1 MKKIAIEIKEDTL
14 FFKYRTNKPVP
25 VDLLNTN
32 VISNNELVF
41 SDDYIVKNAKIVSL
55 FINDLA
61 IDRNIKNIAISN
73 NEMALDIINLLK
85 GIKEVSCLDLKEDT
99 TLSYSLYEKIIGLSN
114 IKKINCYAIPT
125 YLIELLDKAGIIVES
140 RSEVL
145 FTSSFMQEN
154 NLFSFSK
161 IYYKSSVRISNDL
174 SNDDI
179 EDFETFIKINKY
191 LRTIHLEKCNIKDIE
206 TICEILANERRKNI
220 NIQIHDNIND
230 LDVIEKLRNL
240 NKKYRKKR
248 KIKLSLIYSKDY
260 LEQNYLKQ
268 IIFTTLKVC
277 SLIIFAIVGSIFGYI
292 FYNNY
297 QSEKKVDNI
306 KEQITEVL
314 GQVPEEQPVEDN
326 QTPVEEP
333 VQETVKADPLIE
345 NYQKLLEL
353 NSDTVGWL
361 TVKGTKIDYPVVK
374 STDNS
379 YYLKR
384 NFNREKDYNGWVFMD
399 YRNDAK
405 NLDSNTIIYAHNR
418 YYSGVMFGTL
428 NNVTKNNWHKNPDN
442 LYITFNSMYETMT
455 WKVFSIYNIE
465 VTSDYLYTNF
475 NTSEEYQNFINLL
488 KGRSLFEFD
497 TEVTAQDK
505 ILTLSTCLDN
515 NRRLVVHAVL
525 QKEEPAQEVE
535 EPQNTVEQNNSEQSS
550 EEQNNEQ
557 QNSEVPNNEQQNNEE
572 LNNEQENSQNE
583 NN

>member
-1 MKKIAIEIKEDTL
+1 MKKIAIEIKDDTL

-25 VDLLNTN
+25 VNLLNTN
-32 VISNNELVF
+32 VISDNELVF
-41 SDDYIVKNAKIVSL
+41 SDEYIVKNAKIVGL

-61 IDRNIKNIAISN
+61 TDKNIKNITISN
-73 NEMALDIINLLK
+73 NEMALIIIDLLK
-85 GIKEVSCLDLKEDT
+85 GVKEVSCLELKEDT
-99 TLSYSLYEKIIGLSN
+99 TLSYSLYEKISKLSN

-125 YLIELLDKAGIIVES
+125 YLIELLDKAGILVES
-140 RSEVL
+140 RSEIL
-145 FTSSFMQEN
+145 FTSTFMQEN
-154 NLFSFSK
+154 NLVSFSK
-161 IYYKSSVRISNDL
+161 IYYKSNVRFSNDL
-174 SNDDI
+174 SDDDI
-179 EDFETFIKINKY
+179 EDFKTFIKINKY
-191 LRTIHLEKCNIKDIE
+191 LKTIHLEKCNIKDIE
-206 TICEILANERRKNI
+206 TICEMLVDERRKNI

-230 LDVIEKLRNL
+230 LDIIEKLRNL
-240 NKKYRKKR
+240 NKKYKKKR
-248 KIKLSLIYSKDY
+248 KIKLTLVYSKEY

-306 KEQITEVL
+306 KDQITEVL
-314 GQVPEEQPVEDN
+314 DTTSE
-326 QTPVEEP
+326 EEP
-333 VQETVKADPLIE
+333 SNNNSSSEENEAVDPLIE
-345 NYQKLLEL
+345 NYQKLLTI

-374 STDNS
+374 TSDNS

-399 YRNDAK
+399 YRNNAK
-405 NLDSNTIIYAHNR
+405 SLDSNTIIYAHNR

-428 NNVTKNNWHKNPDN
+428 NNVTKNNWRNNPDN
-442 LYITFNSMYETMT
+442 LYITFNSMYEQMT

-475 NTSEEYQNFINLL
+475 NTNEEYQKFINLI
-488 KGRSLFEFD
+488 KDRSNFKFD
-497 TEVTAQDK
+497 TEVTTQDK

-525 QKEEPAQEVE
+525 QKETKNQEIE
-535 EPQNTVEQNNSEQSS
+535 ETKNI
-550 EEQNNEQ
+550 EEQNI
-557 QNSEVPNNEQQNNEE
+557 QNVAN
-572 LNNEQENSQNE
+572 
-583 NN
+583 

>member
-1 MKKIAIEIKEDTL
+1 MKKIAIEIKDDTL

-25 VDLLNTN
+25 VNLLNTN
-32 VISNNELVF
+32 VISDNELVF
-41 SDDYIVKNAKIVSL
+41 SDEYIVKNAKIVGL

-61 IDRNIKNIAISN
+61 TDKNIKNITISN
-73 NEMALDIINLLK
+73 NEMALIIIDLLK
-85 GIKEVSCLDLKEDT
+85 GVKEVSCLELKEDT
-99 TLSYSLYEKIIGLSN
+99 TLSYSLYEKISKLSN

-125 YLIELLDKAGIIVES
+125 YLIELLDKAGILVES
-140 RSEVL
+140 RSEIL
-145 FTSSFMQEN
+145 FTSTFMQEN
-154 NLFSFSK
+154 NLVSFSK
-161 IYYKSSVRISNDL
+161 IYYKSNVRFSNDL
-174 SNDDI
+174 SDDDI
-179 EDFETFIKINKY
+179 EDFKTFIKINKY
-191 LRTIHLEKCNIKDIE
+191 LKTIHLEKCNIKDIE
-206 TICEILANERRKNI
+206 TICEMLVDERRKNI

-230 LDVIEKLRNL
+230 LDIIEKLRNL
-240 NKKYRKKR
+240 NKKYKKKR
-248 KIKLSLIYSKDY
+248 KIKLTLVYSKEY

-306 KEQITEVL
+306 KDQITEVL
-314 GQVPEEQPVEDN
+314 DTTSEEKPSN
-326 QTPVEEP
+326 NNSSSEENEA
-333 VQETVKADPLIE
+333 VDPLIE
-345 NYQKLLEL
+345 NYQKLLTI

-374 STDNS
+374 TSDNS

-399 YRNDAK
+399 YRNNAK
-405 NLDSNTIIYAHNR
+405 SLDSNTIIYAHNR

-428 NNVTKNNWHKNPDN
+428 NNVTKNNWRNNPDN
-442 LYITFNSMYETMT
+442 LYITFNSMYEQMT

-475 NTSEEYQNFINLL
+475 NTNEEYQKFINLI
-488 KGRSLFEFD
+488 KDRSNFKFD
-497 TEVTAQDK
+497 TEVTTQDK

-525 QKEEPAQEVE
+525 QKETKNQEIE
-535 EPQNTVEQNNSEQSS
+535 ETKNI
-550 EEQNNEQ
+550 EEQNI
-557 QNSEVPNNEQQNNEE
+557 QNAAN
-572 LNNEQENSQNE
+572 
-583 NN
+583 

>member
-32 VISNNELVF
+32 VISDNELVF
-41 SDDYIVKNAKIVSL
+41 SDEYIVKNAKIVGL

-61 IDRNIKNIAISN
+61 TDKNIKNITISN
-73 NEMALDIINLLK
+73 NEMALIIIDLLK
-85 GIKEVSCLDLKEDT
+85 GVKEVSCLELKEDT
-99 TLSYSLYEKIIGLSN
+99 TLSYSLYEKISKLSN

-125 YLIELLDKAGIIVES
+125 YLIELLDKAGILVES
-140 RSEVL
+140 RSEIL
-145 FTSSFMQEN
+145 FTSTFMQEN
-154 NLFSFSK
+154 NLVSFSK
-161 IYYKSSVRISNDL
+161 IYYKSNVRFSNDL
-174 SNDDI
+174 SDDDI
-179 EDFETFIKINKY
+179 EDFKTFIKINKY
-191 LRTIHLEKCNIKDIE
+191 LKTIHLEKCNIKDIE
-206 TICEILANERRKNI
+206 TICEMLADERRKNI

-230 LDVIEKLRNL
+230 LDIIEKLRNL
-240 NKKYRKKR
+240 NKKYKKKR
-248 KIKLSLIYSKDY
+248 KIKLTLVYSKEY

-306 KEQITEVL
+306 KDQITEVL
-314 GQVPEEQPVEDN
+314 DTTSEEKPSNNDS
-326 QTPVEEP
+326 PSEENEA
-333 VQETVKADPLIE
+333 VDPLIE
-345 NYQKLLEL
+345 NYQKLLTI

-374 STDNS
+374 TNDNS

-399 YRNDAK
+399 YRNNAK
-405 NLDSNTIIYAHNR
+405 SLDSNTIIYAHNR

-428 NNVTKNNWHKNPDN
+428 NNVTKNNWRNNPDN
-442 LYITFNSMYETMT
+442 LYITFNSMYEQMT

-475 NTSEEYQNFINLL
+475 NTNEEYQKFINLI
-488 KGRSLFEFD
+488 KNRSNFKFD
-497 TEVTAQDK
+497 TEVTTQDK

-525 QKEEPAQEVE
+525 QKETKNQEIE
-535 EPQNTVEQNNSEQSS
+535 ETKNI
-550 EEQNNEQ
+550 EEQNI
-557 QNSEVPNNEQQNNEE
+557 QNAAN
-572 LNNEQENSQNE
+572 
-583 NN
+583 

>member
-1 MKKIAIEIKEDTL
+1 MKKIAIEIKDDTL

-25 VDLLNTN
+25 VNLLNTN
-32 VISNNELVF
+32 VISDNELVF
-41 SDDYIVKNAKIVSL
+41 SDEYIVKNAKIVGL

-61 IDRNIKNIAISN
+61 TDKNIKNITISN
-73 NEMALDIINLLK
+73 NEMALIIIDLLK
-85 GIKEVSCLDLKEDT
+85 GVKEVSCLELKEDT
-99 TLSYSLYEKIIGLSN
+99 TLSYSLYEKISKLSN

-125 YLIELLDKAGIIVES
+125 YLIELLDKAGILVES
-140 RSEVL
+140 RSEIL
-145 FTSSFMQEN
+145 FTSTFMQEN
-154 NLFSFSK
+154 NLVSFSK
-161 IYYKSSVRISNDL
+161 IYYKSNVRFSNDL
-174 SNDDI
+174 SDDDI
-179 EDFETFIKINKY
+179 EDFKTFIKINKY
-191 LRTIHLEKCNIKDIE
+191 LKTIHLEKCNIKDIE
-206 TICEILANERRKNI
+206 TICEMLVDERRKNI

-230 LDVIEKLRNL
+230 LDIIEKLRNL
-240 NKKYRKKR
+240 NKKYKKKR
-248 KIKLSLIYSKDY
+248 KIKLTLVYSKEY

-306 KEQITEVL
+306 KDQITEVL
-314 GQVPEEQPVEDN
+314 DTTSEEKPSNNDS
-326 QTPVEEP
+326 PSEENEA
-333 VQETVKADPLIE
+333 VDPLIE
-345 NYQKLLEL
+345 NYKKLLTI

-374 STDNS
+374 TSDNS

-399 YRNDAK
+399 YRNNAK
-405 NLDSNTIIYAHNR
+405 SLDSNTIIYAHNR

-428 NNVTKNNWHKNPDN
+428 NNVTKNNWRNNPDN
-442 LYITFNSMYETMT
+442 LYITFNSMYEQMT

-475 NTSEEYQNFINLL
+475 NTNEEYQKFINLI
-488 KGRSLFEFD
+488 KDRSNFKFD
-497 TEVTAQDK
+497 TEVTTQDK

-525 QKEEPAQEVE
+525 QKETKNQEIE
-535 EPQNTVEQNNSEQSS
+535 ETKNI
-550 EEQNNEQ
+550 EEQNI
-557 QNSEVPNNEQQNNEE
+557 QNAAN
-572 LNNEQENSQNE
+572 
-583 NN
+583 

>member
-1 MKKIAIEIKEDTL
+1 MKKIAIEIKDDTL

-25 VDLLNTN
+25 VNLLNTN
-32 VISNNELVF
+32 VISDNELVF
-41 SDDYIVKNAKIVSL
+41 SDEYIVKNAKIVGL

-61 IDRNIKNIAISN
+61 TDKNIKNITISN
-73 NEMALDIINLLK
+73 NEMALIIIDLLK
-85 GIKEVSCLDLKEDT
+85 GVKEVSCLELKEDT
-99 TLSYSLYEKIIGLSN
+99 TLSYSLYEKISKLSN

-125 YLIELLDKAGIIVES
+125 YLIELLDKAGILVES
-140 RSEVL
+140 RSEIL
-145 FTSSFMQEN
+145 FTSTFMQEN
-154 NLFSFSK
+154 NLVSFSK
-161 IYYKSSVRISNDL
+161 IYYKSNVRFSNDL
-174 SNDDI
+174 SDDDI
-179 EDFETFIKINKY
+179 EDFKTFININKY
-191 LRTIHLEKCNIKDIE
+191 LKTIHLEKCNIKDIE
-206 TICEILANERRKNI
+206 TICEMLVDERRKNI

-230 LDVIEKLRNL
+230 LDIIEKLRNL
-240 NKKYRKKR
+240 NKKYKKKR
-248 KIKLSLIYSKDY
+248 KIKLTLVYSKEY

-306 KEQITEVL
+306 KDQITEVL
-314 GQVPEEQPVEDN
+314 DTTSEEKPSNNDS
-326 QTPVEEP
+326 PSEENEA
-333 VQETVKADPLIE
+333 VDPLIE
-345 NYQKLLEL
+345 NYQKLLTI

-374 STDNS
+374 TSDNS

-399 YRNDAK
+399 YRNNAK
-405 NLDSNTIIYAHNR
+405 SLDSNTIIYAHNR

-428 NNVTKNNWHKNPDN
+428 NNVTKNNWRNNPDN
-442 LYITFNSMYETMT
+442 LYITFNSMYEQMT

-475 NTSEEYQNFINLL
+475 NTNEEYQKFINLI
-488 KGRSLFEFD
+488 KDRSNFKFD
-497 TEVTAQDK
+497 TEVTTQDK

-525 QKEEPAQEVE
+525 QKDTKNQEIEETK
-535 EPQNTVEQNNSEQSS
+535 NI
-550 EEQNNEQ
+550 EEQNI
-557 QNSEVPNNEQQNNEE
+557 QNAAN
-572 LNNEQENSQNE
+572 
-583 NN
+583 

>member
-1 MKKIAIEIKEDTL
+1 MKKIAIEIKDDTL

-25 VDLLNTN
+25 VNLLNTN
-32 VISNNELVF
+32 VISDNELVF
-41 SDDYIVKNAKIVSL
+41 SDEYIVKNAKIVGL

-61 IDRNIKNIAISN
+61 TDKNIKNITISN
-73 NEMALDIINLLK
+73 NEMALIIIDLLK
-85 GIKEVSCLDLKEDT
+85 GVKEVSCLELKEDT
-99 TLSYSLYEKIIGLSN
+99 TLSYSLYEKISKLSN

-125 YLIELLDKAGIIVES
+125 YLIELLDKAGILVES
-140 RSEVL
+140 RSEIL
-145 FTSSFMQEN
+145 FTSTFMQEN
-154 NLFSFSK
+154 NLVSFSK
-161 IYYKSSVRISNDL
+161 IYYKSNVRFSNDL
-174 SNDDI
+174 SDDDI
-179 EDFETFIKINKY
+179 EDFKTFIKINKY
-191 LRTIHLEKCNIKDIE
+191 LKTIHLEKCNIKDIE
-206 TICEILANERRKNI
+206 TICEMLVDERRKNI

-230 LDVIEKLRNL
+230 LDIIENLRNL
-240 NKKYRKKR
+240 NKKYKKKR
-248 KIKLSLIYSKDY
+248 KIKLTLVYSKEY

-306 KEQITEVL
+306 KDQITEVL
-314 GQVPEEQPVEDN
+314 DTTSEEKPSNNDS
-326 QTPVEEP
+326 PSEENEA
-333 VQETVKADPLIE
+333 VDPLIE
-345 NYQKLLEL
+345 NYQKLLTI

-374 STDNS
+374 TNDNS

-399 YRNDAK
+399 YRNNAK
-405 NLDSNTIIYAHNR
+405 SLDSNTIIYAHNR

-428 NNVTKNNWHKNPDN
+428 NNVTKNNWRNNPDN
-442 LYITFNSMYETMT
+442 LYITFNSMYEQMT

-475 NTSEEYQNFINLL
+475 NTNEEYQKFINLI
-488 KGRSLFEFD
+488 KDRSNFKFD
-497 TEVTAQDK
+497 TEVTTQDK

-525 QKEEPAQEVE
+525 QKETKNQEIE
-535 EPQNTVEQNNSEQSS
+535 ETKNI
-550 EEQNNEQ
+550 EEQNI
-557 QNSEVPNNEQQNNEE
+557 QNAAN
-572 LNNEQENSQNE
+572 
-583 NN
+583 

>member
-1 MKKIAIEIKEDTL
+1 MKKIAIEIKDDTL

-25 VDLLNTN
+25 VNLLNTN
-32 VISNNELVF
+32 VISDNELVF
-41 SDDYIVKNAKIVSL
+41 SDEYIVKNAKIVGL

-61 IDRNIKNIAISN
+61 TDKNIKNITISN
-73 NEMALDIINLLK
+73 NEMALIIIDLLK
-85 GIKEVSCLDLKEDT
+85 GVKEVSCLELKEDT
-99 TLSYSLYEKIIGLSN
+99 TLSYSLYEKISKLSN

-125 YLIELLDKAGIIVES
+125 YLIELLDKAGILVES
-140 RSEVL
+140 RSEIL
-145 FTSSFMQEN
+145 FTSTFMQEN
-154 NLFSFSK
+154 NLVSFSK
-161 IYYKSSVRISNDL
+161 IYYKSNVRFSNDL
-174 SNDDI
+174 SDDDI
-179 EDFETFIKINKY
+179 EDFKTFIKINKY
-191 LRTIHLEKCNIKDIE
+191 LKTIHLEKCNIKDIE
-206 TICEILANERRKNI
+206 TICEMLVDERRKNI

-230 LDVIEKLRNL
+230 LDIIEKLRNL
-240 NKKYRKKR
+240 NKKYKKKR
-248 KIKLSLIYSKDY
+248 KIKLTLVYSKEY

-306 KEQITEVL
+306 KDQITEVL
-314 GQVPEEQPVEDN
+314 DTTSEEKPSNNDS
-326 QTPVEEP
+326 PSEENEA
-333 VQETVKADPLIE
+333 VDPLIE
-345 NYQKLLEL
+345 NYQKLLTI

-374 STDNS
+374 TSDNS

-399 YRNDAK
+399 YRNNAK
-405 NLDSNTIIYAHNR
+405 SLDSNTIIYAHNR

-428 NNVTKNNWHKNPDN
+428 NNVTKNNWRNNPDN
-442 LYITFNSMYETMT
+442 LYITFNSMYEQMT

-475 NTSEEYQNFINLL
+475 NTNEEYQKFINLI
-488 KGRSLFEFD
+488 KDRSNFKFD
-497 TEVTAQDK
+497 TEVTTQDK

-525 QKEEPAQEVE
+525 QKDTKNQEIEETK
-535 EPQNTVEQNNSEQSS
+535 NI
-550 EEQNNEQ
+550 EEQNI
-557 QNSEVPNNEQQNNEE
+557 QNAAN
-572 LNNEQENSQNE
+572 
-583 NN
+583 

>member
-1 MKKIAIEIKEDTL
+1 MKKIAIEIKDDTL

-25 VDLLNTN
+25 VNLLNTN
-32 VISNNELVF
+32 VISDNELVF
-41 SDDYIVKNAKIVSL
+41 SDEYIVKNAKIVGL

-61 IDRNIKNIAISN
+61 TDKNIKNITISN
-73 NEMALDIINLLK
+73 NDMALIIIDLLK
-85 GIKEVSCLDLKEDT
+85 GVKEVSCLELKEDT
-99 TLSYSLYEKIIGLSN
+99 TLSYSLYEKISKLSN

-125 YLIELLDKAGIIVES
+125 YLIELLDKAGILVES
-140 RSEVL
+140 RSEIL
-145 FTSSFMQEN
+145 FTSTFMQEN
-154 NLFSFSK
+154 NLVSFSK
-161 IYYKSSVRISNDL
+161 IYYKSNVRFSNDL
-174 SNDDI
+174 SDDDI
-179 EDFETFIKINKY
+179 EDFKTFIKINKY
-191 LRTIHLEKCNIKDIE
+191 LKTIHLEKCNIKDIE
-206 TICEILANERRKNI
+206 TICEMLVDERRKNI

-230 LDVIEKLRNL
+230 LDIIEKLRNL
-240 NKKYRKKR
+240 NKKYKKKR
-248 KIKLSLIYSKDY
+248 KIKLTLVYSKEY

-306 KEQITEVL
+306 KDQITEVL
-314 GQVPEEQPVEDN
+314 DTTSEEKPSNNDS
-326 QTPVEEP
+326 PSEENEA
-333 VQETVKADPLIE
+333 VDPLIE
-345 NYQKLLEL
+345 NYQKLLTI

-374 STDNS
+374 TSDNS

-399 YRNDAK
+399 YRNNAK
-405 NLDSNTIIYAHNR
+405 SLDSNTIIYAHNR

-428 NNVTKNNWHKNPDN
+428 NNVTKNNWRNNPDN
-442 LYITFNSMYETMT
+442 LYITFNSMYEQMT

-475 NTSEEYQNFINLL
+475 NTNEEYQKFINLI
-488 KGRSLFEFD
+488 KDRSNFKFD
-497 TEVTAQDK
+497 TEVTTQDK

-525 QKEEPAQEVE
+525 QKDTKNQEIEETK
-535 EPQNTVEQNNSEQSS
+535 NI
-550 EEQNNEQ
+550 EEQNI
-557 QNSEVPNNEQQNNEE
+557 QNAAN
-572 LNNEQENSQNE
+572 
-583 NN
+583 

>member
-1 MKKIAIEIKEDTL
+1 MKKIAIEIKDDTL

-32 VISNNELVF
+32 VISDNELVF
-41 SDDYIVKNAKIVSL
+41 SDEYIVKNAKIVGL

-61 IDRNIKNIAISN
+61 TDKNIKNITISN
-73 NEMALDIINLLK
+73 NEMALIIIDLLK
-85 GIKEVSCLDLKEDT
+85 GVKEVSCLELKEDT
-99 TLSYSLYEKIIGLSN
+99 TLSYSLYEKISKLSN

-125 YLIELLDKAGIIVES
+125 YLIELLDKAGILVES
-140 RSEVL
+140 RSEIL
-145 FTSSFMQEN
+145 FTSTFMQEN
-154 NLFSFSK
+154 NLVSFSK
-161 IYYKSSVRISNDL
+161 IYYKSNVRFSNVL
-174 SNDDI
+174 SDDDI
-179 EDFETFIKINKY
+179 EDFKTFIKINKY
-191 LRTIHLEKCNIKDIE
+191 LKTIHLEKCNIKDIE
-206 TICEILANERRKNI
+206 TICEMLVDERRKNI

-230 LDVIEKLRNL
+230 LDIIEKLRNL
-240 NKKYRKKR
+240 NKKYKKKR
-248 KIKLSLIYSKDY
+248 KIKLTLVYSKEY

-306 KEQITEVL
+306 KDQITEVL
-314 GQVPEEQPVEDN
+314 DTTSE
-326 QTPVEEP
+326 EEP
-333 VQETVKADPLIE
+333 SNNISSSEENKAVDPLIE
-345 NYQKLLEL
+345 NYQKLLTI

-374 STDNS
+374 TSDNS

-399 YRNDAK
+399 YRNNAK
-405 NLDSNTIIYAHNR
+405 SLDSNTIIYAHNR

-428 NNVTKNNWHKNPDN
+428 NNVTKNNWRNDPDN
-442 LYITFNSMYETMT
+442 LYITFNSMYEQMT

-475 NTSEEYQNFINLL
+475 NTNEEYQKFINLI
-488 KGRSLFEFD
+488 KDRSNFKFD
-497 TEVTAQDK
+497 TEVTTQDK

-525 QKEEPAQEVE
+525 QKETKNQEIE
-535 EPQNTVEQNNSEQSS
+535 ETKNI
-550 EEQNNEQ
+550 EEQNI
-557 QNSEVPNNEQQNNEE
+557 QNAAN
-572 LNNEQENSQNE
+572 
-583 NN
+583 

>member
-1 MKKIAIEIKEDTL
+1 MKKIAIEIKDDTL

-25 VDLLNTN
+25 VNLLNTN
-32 VISNNELVF
+32 VISDNELVF
-41 SDDYIVKNAKIVSL
+41 SDEYIVKNAKIVGL

-61 IDRNIKNIAISN
+61 TDKNIKNITISN
-73 NEMALDIINLLK
+73 NEMALIIIDLLK
-85 GIKEVSCLDLKEDT
+85 GVKEVSCLELKEDT
-99 TLSYSLYEKIIGLSN
+99 TLSYSLYEKISKLSN

-125 YLIELLDKAGIIVES
+125 YLIELLDKAGILVES
-140 RSEVL
+140 RSEIL
-145 FTSSFMQEN
+145 FTSTFMQEN
-154 NLFSFSK
+154 NLVSFSK
-161 IYYKSSVRISNDL
+161 IYYKSNVRFSNDL
-174 SNDDI
+174 SDDDI
-179 EDFETFIKINKY
+179 EDFKTFIKINKY
-191 LRTIHLEKCNIKDIE
+191 LKTIHLENCNIKDIE
-206 TICEILANERRKNI
+206 TICKMLVDERRKNI

-230 LDVIEKLRNL
+230 LDIIEKLRNL
-240 NKKYRKKR
+240 NKKYKKKR
-248 KIKLSLIYSKDY
+248 KIKLTLVYSKEY

-306 KEQITEVL
+306 KDQITEVL
-314 GQVPEEQPVEDN
+314 DTTSEEKPSN
-326 QTPVEEP
+326 NNSSSEENEA
-333 VQETVKADPLIE
+333 VDPLIE
-345 NYQKLLEL
+345 NYQKLLTI

-374 STDNS
+374 TSDNS

-399 YRNDAK
+399 YRNNAK
-405 NLDSNTIIYAHNR
+405 SLDSNTIIYAHNR

-428 NNVTKNNWHKNPDN
+428 NNVTKNNWRNNPDN
-442 LYITFNSMYETMT
+442 LYITFNSMYEQMT

-475 NTSEEYQNFINLL
+475 NTNEEYQKFINLI
-488 KGRSLFEFD
+488 KDRSNFKFD
-497 TEVTAQDK
+497 TEVTTQDK

-525 QKEEPAQEVE
+525 QKETKNQEIE
-535 EPQNTVEQNNSEQSS
+535 ETKNI
-550 EEQNNEQ
+550 EEQNI
-557 QNSEVPNNEQQNNEE
+557 QNAAN
-572 LNNEQENSQNE
+572 
-583 NN
+583 

>member
-1 MKKIAIEIKEDTL
+1 MKKIAIEIKDDTL

-25 VDLLNTN
+25 VNLLNTN
-32 VISNNELVF
+32 VISDNELVF
-41 SDDYIVKNAKIVSL
+41 SDEYIVKNAKIVGL

-61 IDRNIKNIAISN
+61 TDKNIKNITISN
-73 NEMALDIINLLK
+73 NEMALIIIDLLK
-85 GIKEVSCLDLKEDT
+85 GVKEVSCLELKEDT
-99 TLSYSLYEKIIGLSN
+99 TLSYSLYEKISKLSN

-125 YLIELLDKAGIIVES
+125 YLIELLDKAGILVES
-140 RSEVL
+140 RSEIL
-145 FTSSFMQEN
+145 FTSTFMQEN
-154 NLFSFSK
+154 NLVSFSK
-161 IYYKSSVRISNDL
+161 IYYKSNVRFSNDL
-174 SNDDI
+174 SDDDI
-179 EDFETFIKINKY
+179 EDFKTFIKINKY
-191 LRTIHLEKCNIKDIE
+191 LKTIHLEKCNIKDIE
-206 TICEILANERRKNI
+206 TICEMLVDERRKNI

-230 LDVIEKLRNL
+230 LDIIEKLRNL
-240 NKKYRKKR
+240 NKKYKKKR
-248 KIKLSLIYSKDY
+248 KIKLTLVYSKEY

-306 KEQITEVL
+306 KDQITEVL
-314 GQVPEEQPVEDN
+314 DTTSEENPSNNDS
-326 QTPVEEP
+326 PSEENEA
-333 VQETVKADPLIE
+333 VDPLIE
-345 NYQKLLEL
+345 NYQKLLTI

-374 STDNS
+374 TSDNS

-399 YRNDAK
+399 YRNNAK
-405 NLDSNTIIYAHNR
+405 SLDSNTIIYAHNR

-428 NNVTKNNWHKNPDN
+428 NNVTKNNWRNNPDN
-442 LYITFNSMYETMT
+442 LYITFNSMYEQMT

-475 NTSEEYQNFINLL
+475 NTNEEYQKFINLI
-488 KGRSLFEFD
+488 KDRSNFKFD
-497 TEVTAQDK
+497 TEVTTQDK

-525 QKEEPAQEVE
+525 QKETKNQEIE
-535 EPQNTVEQNNSEQSS
+535 ETKNI
-550 EEQNNEQ
+550 EEQNI
-557 QNSEVPNNEQQNNEE
+557 QNAAN
-572 LNNEQENSQNE
+572 
-583 NN
+583 

>member
-1 MKKIAIEIKEDTL
+1 MKKIAIEIKDDTL

-32 VISNNELVF
+32 VISDNELVF
-41 SDDYIVKNAKIVSL
+41 SDEYIVKNAKIVGL

-61 IDRNIKNIAISN
+61 TDKNIKNITISN
-73 NEMALDIINLLK
+73 NDMALIIIDLLK
-85 GIKEVSCLDLKEDT
+85 GVKEVSCLELKEDT
-99 TLSYSLYEKIIGLSN
+99 TLSYSLYEKISKLSN

-125 YLIELLDKAGIIVES
+125 YLIELLDKAGILVES
-140 RSEVL
+140 RSEIL
-145 FTSSFMQEN
+145 FTSTFMQEN
-154 NLFSFSK
+154 NLVSFSK
-161 IYYKSSVRISNDL
+161 IYYKSNVRFSNDL
-174 SNDDI
+174 SDDDI
-179 EDFETFIKINKY
+179 EDFKTFIKINKY
-191 LRTIHLEKCNIKDIE
+191 LKTIHLEKCNIKDIE
-206 TICEILANERRKNI
+206 TICEMLVDERRKNI

-230 LDVIEKLRNL
+230 LDIIEKLRNL
-240 NKKYRKKR
+240 NKKYKKKR
-248 KIKLSLIYSKDY
+248 KIKLTLVYSKEY

-277 SLIIFAIVGSIFGYI
+277 SLIIFAIVGSIFVYI

-306 KEQITEVL
+306 KDQITEVL
-314 GQVPEEQPVEDN
+314 DTTSE
-326 QTPVEEP
+326 EEP
-333 VQETVKADPLIE
+333 SNNISSSEENEAVDPLIE
-345 NYQKLLEL
+345 NYQKLLTI

-374 STDNS
+374 TSDNS

-399 YRNDAK
+399 YRNNAK
-405 NLDSNTIIYAHNR
+405 SLDSNTIIYAHNR

-428 NNVTKNNWHKNPDN
+428 NNVTKNNWRNDPDN
-442 LYITFNSMYETMT
+442 LYITFNSMYEQMT

-475 NTSEEYQNFINLL
+475 NTNEEYQKFINLI
-488 KGRSLFEFD
+488 KDRSNFKFD
-497 TEVTAQDK
+497 TEVTTQDK

-525 QKEEPAQEVE
+525 QKEAKNQEIE
-535 EPQNTVEQNNSEQSS
+535 ETKNI
-550 EEQNNEQ
+550 EEQNI
-557 QNSEVPNNEQQNNEE
+557 QNAAN
-572 LNNEQENSQNE
+572 
-583 NN
+583 

>member
-1 MKKIAIEIKEDTL
+1 MKKIAIEIKDDTL

-25 VDLLNTN
+25 VNLLNTN
-32 VISNNELVF
+32 VISDNELVF
-41 SDDYIVKNAKIVSL
+41 SDEYIVKNAKIVGL

-61 IDRNIKNIAISN
+61 TDKNIKNITISN
-73 NEMALDIINLLK
+73 NDMALIIIDLLK
-85 GIKEVSCLDLKEDT
+85 GVKEVSCLELKEDT
-99 TLSYSLYEKIIGLSN
+99 TLSYSLYEKISKLSN

-125 YLIELLDKAGIIVES
+125 YLIELLDKAGILVES
-140 RSEVL
+140 RSEIL
-145 FTSSFMQEN
+145 FTSTFMQEN
-154 NLFSFSK
+154 NLVSFSK
-161 IYYKSSVRISNDL
+161 IYYKSNVRFSNDL
-174 SNDDI
+174 SDDDI
-179 EDFETFIKINKY
+179 EDFKTFIKINKY
-191 LRTIHLEKCNIKDIE
+191 LKTIHLEKCNIKDIE
-206 TICEILANERRKNI
+206 TICEMLVDERRKNI

-230 LDVIEKLRNL
+230 LDIIEKLRNL
-240 NKKYRKKR
+240 NKKYKKKR
-248 KIKLSLIYSKDY
+248 KIKLTLVYSKEY

-306 KEQITEVL
+306 KNQITEVL
-314 GQVPEEQPVEDN
+314 DTTSEEKPSNNDS
-326 QTPVEEP
+326 PSEENEA
-333 VQETVKADPLIE
+333 VDPLIE
-345 NYQKLLEL
+345 NYQKLLTI

-374 STDNS
+374 TSDNS

-399 YRNDAK
+399 YRNNAK
-405 NLDSNTIIYAHNR
+405 SLDSNTIIYAHNR

-428 NNVTKNNWHKNPDN
+428 NNVTKNNWRNNPDN
-442 LYITFNSMYETMT
+442 LYITFNSMYEQMT

-475 NTSEEYQNFINLL
+475 NTNEEYQKFINLI
-488 KGRSLFEFD
+488 KDRSNFKFD
-497 TEVTAQDK
+497 TEVTTQDK

-525 QKEEPAQEVE
+525 QKETKNQEIE
-535 EPQNTVEQNNSEQSS
+535 ETKNI
-550 EEQNNEQ
+550 EEQNI
-557 QNSEVPNNEQQNNEE
+557 QNAAN
-572 LNNEQENSQNE
+572 
-583 NN
+583 

>member
-1 MKKIAIEIKEDTL
+1 MKKIAIEIKDDTL

-25 VDLLNTN
+25 VNLLNTN
-32 VISNNELVF
+32 VISDNELVF
-41 SDDYIVKNAKIVSL
+41 SDEYIVKNAKIVGL

-61 IDRNIKNIAISN
+61 TDKNIKNITISN
-73 NEMALDIINLLK
+73 NEMALIIIDLLK
-85 GIKEVSCLDLKEDT
+85 GVKEVSCLELKEDT
-99 TLSYSLYEKIIGLSN
+99 TLSYSLYEKISKLSN

-125 YLIELLDKAGIIVES
+125 YLIELLDKAGILVES
-140 RSEVL
+140 RSEIL
-145 FTSSFMQEN
+145 FTSTFMQEN
-154 NLFSFSK
+154 NLVSFSK
-161 IYYKSSVRISNDL
+161 IYYKSNVRFSNDL
-174 SNDDI
+174 SDDDI
-179 EDFETFIKINKY
+179 EDFKTFIKINKY
-191 LRTIHLEKCNIKDIE
+191 LKTIHLEKCNIKDIE
-206 TICEILANERRKNI
+206 TICEMLVDERRKNI

-230 LDVIEKLRNL
+230 LDIIEKLRNL
-240 NKKYRKKR
+240 NKKYKKKR
-248 KIKLSLIYSKDY
+248 KIKLTLVYSKEY

-306 KEQITEVL
+306 KDQITEVL
-314 GQVPEEQPVEDN
+314 DTTSEEKPSNNDS
-326 QTPVEEP
+326 PSEENEA
-333 VQETVKADPLIE
+333 VDPLIE
-345 NYQKLLEL
+345 NYQKLLTI

-374 STDNS
+374 TSDNS

-399 YRNDAK
+399 YRNNAK
-405 NLDSNTIIYAHNR
+405 SLDSNTIIYAHNR

-428 NNVTKNNWHKNPDN
+428 NNVTKNNWRNNPDN
-442 LYITFNSMYETMT
+442 LYITFNSMYEQMT

-475 NTSEEYQNFINLL
+475 NTNEEYQKFINLIKDRSNL
-488 KGRSLFEFD
+488 KFD
-497 TEVTAQDK
+497 TEVTTQDK

-525 QKEEPAQEVE
+525 QKETKNQEIE
-535 EPQNTVEQNNSEQSS
+535 ETKNI
-550 EEQNNEQ
+550 EEQNI
-557 QNSEVPNNEQQNNEE
+557 QNAAN
-572 LNNEQENSQNE
+572 
-583 NN
+583 

>member
-1 MKKIAIEIKEDTL
+1 MKKIAIEIKDDTL

-25 VDLLNTN
+25 VNLLNTN
-32 VISNNELVF
+32 VISDNELVF
-41 SDDYIVKNAKIVSL
+41 SDEYIVKNAKIVGL

-61 IDRNIKNIAISN
+61 TDKNIKNITISN
-73 NEMALDIINLLK
+73 NEMALIIIDLLK
-85 GIKEVSCLDLKEDT
+85 GVKEVSCLELKEDT
-99 TLSYSLYEKIIGLSN
+99 TLSYSLYEKISKLSN

-125 YLIELLDKAGIIVES
+125 YLIELLDKAGILVES
-140 RSEVL
+140 RSEIL
-145 FTSSFMQEN
+145 FTSTFMQEN
-154 NLFSFSK
+154 NLVSFSK
-161 IYYKSSVRISNDL
+161 IYYKSNVRFSNDL
-174 SNDDI
+174 SDDDI
-179 EDFETFIKINKY
+179 EDFKTFIKINKY
-191 LRTIHLEKCNIKDIE
+191 LKTIHLEKCNIKDIE
-206 TICEILANERRKNI
+206 TICEMLVDERRKNI

-230 LDVIEKLRNL
+230 LDIIEKLRNL
-240 NKKYRKKR
+240 NKKYKKKR
-248 KIKLSLIYSKDY
+248 KIKLTLVYSKEY

-306 KEQITEVL
+306 KDQITEVL
-314 GQVPEEQPVEDN
+314 DTASEEKPSNNDS
-326 QTPVEEP
+326 PSEENEA
-333 VQETVKADPLIE
+333 VDPLIE
-345 NYQKLLEL
+345 NYQKLLTI

-374 STDNS
+374 TSDNS

-399 YRNDAK
+399 YRNNAK
-405 NLDSNTIIYAHNR
+405 SLDSNTIIYAHNR

-428 NNVTKNNWHKNPDN
+428 NNVTKNNWRNNPDN
-442 LYITFNSMYETMT
+442 LYITFNSMYEQMT

-475 NTSEEYQNFINLL
+475 NTNEEYQKFINLI
-488 KGRSLFEFD
+488 KDRSNFKFD
-497 TEVTAQDK
+497 TEVTTQDK

-525 QKEEPAQEVE
+525 QKETKNQEIE
-535 EPQNTVEQNNSEQSS
+535 ETKNI
-550 EEQNNEQ
+550 EEQNI
-557 QNSEVPNNEQQNNEE
+557 QNAAN
-572 LNNEQENSQNE
+572 
-583 NN
+583 

>member
-1 MKKIAIEIKEDTL
+1 MKKIAIEIKDDTL

-25 VDLLNTN
+25 VNLLNTN
-32 VISNNELVF
+32 VISDNELVF
-41 SDDYIVKNAKIVSL
+41 SDEYIVKNAKIVGL

-61 IDRNIKNIAISN
+61 TDKNIKNITISN
-73 NEMALDIINLLK
+73 NEMALIIIDLLK
-85 GIKEVSCLDLKEDT
+85 GVKEVSCLELKEDT
-99 TLSYSLYEKIIGLSN
+99 TLSYSLYEKISKLSN

-125 YLIELLDKAGIIVES
+125 YLIELLDKAGILVES
-140 RSEVL
+140 RSEIL
-145 FTSSFMQEN
+145 FTSTFMQEN
-154 NLFSFSK
+154 NLVSFSK
-161 IYYKSSVRISNDL
+161 IYYKSNVRFSNDL
-174 SNDDI
+174 SDDDI
-179 EDFETFIKINKY
+179 EDFKTFIKINKY
-191 LRTIHLEKCNIKDIE
+191 LKTIHLEKCNIKDIE
-206 TICEILANERRKNI
+206 TICEMLVDERRKNI

-230 LDVIEKLRNL
+230 LDIIEKLRNL
-240 NKKYRKKR
+240 NKKYKKKR
-248 KIKLSLIYSKDY
+248 KIKLTLVYSKEY

-306 KEQITEVL
+306 KDQITEVL
-314 GQVPEEQPVEDN
+314 DTTSE
-326 QTPVEEP
+326 EEP
-333 VQETVKADPLIE
+333 SNNNSPSEENEAVDPLIE
-345 NYQKLLEL
+345 NYQKLLTI

-374 STDNS
+374 TSDNS

-399 YRNDAK
+399 YRNNAK
-405 NLDSNTIIYAHNR
+405 SLDSNTIIYAHNR

-428 NNVTKNNWHKNPDN
+428 NNVTKNNWRNNPDN
-442 LYITFNSMYETMT
+442 LYITFNSMYEQMT

-475 NTSEEYQNFINLL
+475 NTNEEYQKFINLI
-488 KGRSLFEFD
+488 KDRSNFKFD
-497 TEVTAQDK
+497 TEVTTQDK

-525 QKEEPAQEVE
+525 QKETKNQEIE
-535 EPQNTVEQNNSEQSS
+535 ETKNI
-550 EEQNNEQ
+550 EEQNI
-557 QNSEVPNNEQQNNEE
+557 QNAAN
-572 LNNEQENSQNE
+572 
-583 NN
+583 

>member
-1 MKKIAIEIKEDTL
+1 MKKIAIEIKDDTL

-32 VISNNELVF
+32 VISDNELVF
-41 SDDYIVKNAKIVSL
+41 SDEYIVKNAKIVGL

-61 IDRNIKNIAISN
+61 TDKNIKNITISN
-73 NEMALDIINLLK
+73 NEMALIIIDLLK
-85 GIKEVSCLDLKEDT
+85 GVKEVSCLELKEDT
-99 TLSYSLYEKIIGLSN
+99 TLSYSLYEKISKLSN

-125 YLIELLDKAGIIVES
+125 YLIELLDKAGILVES
-140 RSEVL
+140 RSEIL
-145 FTSSFMQEN
+145 FTSTFMQEN
-154 NLFSFSK
+154 NLVSFSK
-161 IYYKSSVRISNDL
+161 IYYKSNVRFSNDL
-174 SNDDI
+174 SDDDI
-179 EDFETFIKINKY
+179 EDFKTFIKINKY
-191 LRTIHLEKCNIKDIE
+191 LKTIHLEKCNIKDIE
-206 TICEILANERRKNI
+206 TICEMLVDERRKNI

-230 LDVIEKLRNL
+230 LDIIEKLRNL
-240 NKKYRKKR
+240 NKKYKKKR
-248 KIKLSLIYSKDY
+248 KIKLTLVYSKEY

-306 KEQITEVL
+306 KDQITEVL
-314 GQVPEEQPVEDN
+314 DTTSE
-326 QTPVEEP
+326 EEP
-333 VQETVKADPLIE
+333 SNNNSSSEENEAVDPLIE
-345 NYQKLLEL
+345 NYQKLLTI

-374 STDNS
+374 TSDNS

-399 YRNDAK
+399 YRNNAK
-405 NLDSNTIIYAHNR
+405 SLDSNTIIYAHNR

-428 NNVTKNNWHKNPDN
+428 NNVTKNNWRNDPDN
-442 LYITFNSMYETMT
+442 LYITFNSMYEQMT

-475 NTSEEYQNFINLL
+475 NTNEEYQKFINLI
-488 KGRSLFEFD
+488 KDRSNFKFD
-497 TEVTAQDK
+497 TEVTTQDK

-525 QKEEPAQEVE
+525 QKETKNQEIE
-535 EPQNTVEQNNSEQSS
+535 ETKNI
-550 EEQNNEQ
+550 EEQNI
-557 QNSEVPNNEQQNNEE
+557 QNAAN
-572 LNNEQENSQNE
+572 
-583 NN
+583 

>member
-1 MKKIAIEIKEDTL
+1 MKKIAIEIKDDTL

-25 VDLLNTN
+25 VNLLNTN
-32 VISNNELVF
+32 VISDNELVF
-41 SDDYIVKNAKIVSL
+41 SDEYIVKNAKIVGL

-61 IDRNIKNIAISN
+61 TDKNIKNITISN
-73 NEMALDIINLLK
+73 NEMALIIIDLLK
-85 GIKEVSCLDLKEDT
+85 GVKEVSCLELKEDT
-99 TLSYSLYEKIIGLSN
+99 TLSYSLYEKISKLSN

-125 YLIELLDKAGIIVES
+125 YLIELLDKAGILVES
-140 RSEVL
+140 RSEIL
-145 FTSSFMQEN
+145 FTSTFMQEN
-154 NLFSFSK
+154 NLVSFSK
-161 IYYKSSVRISNDL
+161 IYYKSNVRFSNDL
-174 SNDDI
+174 SDDDI
-179 EDFETFIKINKY
+179 EDFKTFIKINKY
-191 LRTIHLEKCNIKDIE
+191 LKTIHLEKCNIKDIE
-206 TICEILANERRKNI
+206 TICEMLVDERRKNI

-230 LDVIEKLRNL
+230 LDIIEKLRNL
-240 NKKYRKKR
+240 NKKYKKKR
-248 KIKLSLIYSKDY
+248 KIKLTLVYSKEY

-306 KEQITEVL
+306 KDQITEVL
-314 GQVPEEQPVEDN
+314 DTTSKEKPSNNNSSSEENEAV
-326 QTPVEEP
+326 
-333 VQETVKADPLIE
+333 DPLIE
-345 NYQKLLEL
+345 NYQKLLTI

-374 STDNS
+374 TSDNS

-399 YRNDAK
+399 YRNNAK
-405 NLDSNTIIYAHNR
+405 SLDSNTIIYAHNR

-428 NNVTKNNWHKNPDN
+428 NNVTKNNWRNNPDN
-442 LYITFNSMYETMT
+442 LYITFNSMYEQMT

-475 NTSEEYQNFINLL
+475 NTNEEYQKFINLI
-488 KGRSLFEFD
+488 KDRSNFKFD
-497 TEVTAQDK
+497 TEVTTQDK

-525 QKEEPAQEVE
+525 QKETKNQEIE
-535 EPQNTVEQNNSEQSS
+535 ETKNI
-550 EEQNNEQ
+550 EEQNI
-557 QNSEVPNNEQQNNEE
+557 QNAAN
-572 LNNEQENSQNE
+572 
-583 NN
+583 

>member
-1 MKKIAIEIKEDTL
+1 MKKIAIEIKDDTL

-25 VDLLNTN
+25 VNLLNTN
-32 VISNNELVF
+32 VISDNELVF
-41 SDDYIVKNAKIVSL
+41 SDEYIVKNAKIVGL

-61 IDRNIKNIAISN
+61 TDKNIKNITISN
-73 NEMALDIINLLK
+73 NEMALIIIDLLK
-85 GIKEVSCLDLKEDT
+85 GVKEVSCLELKEDT
-99 TLSYSLYEKIIGLSN
+99 TLSYSLYEKISKLSN

-125 YLIELLDKAGIIVES
+125 YLIELLDKAGILVES
-140 RSEVL
+140 RSEIL
-145 FTSSFMQEN
+145 FTSTFMQEN
-154 NLFSFSK
+154 NLVSFSK
-161 IYYKSSVRISNDL
+161 IYYKSNVRFSNDL
-174 SNDDI
+174 SDDDI
-179 EDFETFIKINKY
+179 EDFKTFIKINKY
-191 LRTIHLEKCNIKDIE
+191 LKTIHLEKCNIKDIE
-206 TICEILANERRKNI
+206 TICEMLVDERRKNI

-230 LDVIEKLRNL
+230 LDIIEKLRNL
-240 NKKYRKKR
+240 NKKYKKKR
-248 KIKLSLIYSKDY
+248 KIKLTLVYSKEY

-306 KEQITEVL
+306 KDQITEVL
-314 GQVPEEQPVEDN
+314 DTTSEEKPSNNDSLS
-326 QTPVEEP
+326 EENEA
-333 VQETVKADPLIE
+333 VDPLIE
-345 NYQKLLEL
+345 NYQKLLTI

-374 STDNS
+374 TSDNS

-399 YRNDAK
+399 YRNNAK
-405 NLDSNTIIYAHNR
+405 SLDSNTIIYAHNR

-428 NNVTKNNWHKNPDN
+428 NNVTKNNWRNNPDN
-442 LYITFNSMYETMT
+442 LYITFNSMYEQMT

-475 NTSEEYQNFINLL
+475 NTNEEYQKFINLI
-488 KGRSLFEFD
+488 KDRSNFKFD
-497 TEVTAQDK
+497 TEVTTQDK

-525 QKEEPAQEVE
+525 QKETKNQEIE
-535 EPQNTVEQNNSEQSS
+535 ETKNI
-550 EEQNNEQ
+550 EEQNI
-557 QNSEVPNNEQQNNEE
+557 QNAAN
-572 LNNEQENSQNE
+572 
-583 NN
+583 

>member
-1 MKKIAIEIKEDTL
+1 MKKIAIEIKDDIL

-25 VDLLNTN
+25 VNLLNTN
-32 VISNNELVF
+32 VISDNELVF
-41 SDDYIVKNAKIVSL
+41 SDEYIVKNAKIVGL

-61 IDRNIKNIAISN
+61 TDKNIKNITISN
-73 NEMALDIINLLK
+73 NEMALIIIDLLK
-85 GIKEVSCLDLKEDT
+85 GVKEVSCLELKEDT
-99 TLSYSLYEKIIGLSN
+99 TLSYSLYEKISKLSN

-125 YLIELLDKAGIIVES
+125 YLIELLDKAGILVES
-140 RSEVL
+140 RSEIL
-145 FTSSFMQEN
+145 FTSTFMQEN
-154 NLFSFSK
+154 NLVSFSK
-161 IYYKSSVRISNDL
+161 IYYKSNVRFSNDL
-174 SNDDI
+174 SDDDI
-179 EDFETFIKINKY
+179 EDFKTFIKINKY
-191 LRTIHLEKCNIKDIE
+191 LKTIHLEKCNIKDIE
-206 TICEILANERRKNI
+206 TICEMLVDERRKNI

-230 LDVIEKLRNL
+230 LDIIEKLRNL
-240 NKKYRKKR
+240 NKKYKKKR
-248 KIKLSLIYSKDY
+248 KIKLTLVYSKEY

-306 KEQITEVL
+306 KDQITEVL
-314 GQVPEEQPVEDN
+314 DTTSEEKPSN
-326 QTPVEEP
+326 NNSSSEENEA
-333 VQETVKADPLIE
+333 VDPLIE
-345 NYQKLLEL
+345 NYQKLLTI

-374 STDNS
+374 TSDNS

-399 YRNDAK
+399 YRNNAK
-405 NLDSNTIIYAHNR
+405 SLDSNTIIYAHNR

-428 NNVTKNNWHKNPDN
+428 NNVTKNNWRNNPDN
-442 LYITFNSMYETMT
+442 LYITFNSMYEQMT

-475 NTSEEYQNFINLL
+475 NTNEEYQKFINLI
-488 KGRSLFEFD
+488 KDRSNFKFD
-497 TEVTAQDK
+497 TEVTTQDK

-525 QKEEPAQEVE
+525 QKETKNQEIE
-535 EPQNTVEQNNSEQSS
+535 ETKNI
-550 EEQNNEQ
+550 EEQNI
-557 QNSEVPNNEQQNNEE
+557 QNAAN
-572 LNNEQENSQNE
+572 
-583 NN
+583 

>member
-1 MKKIAIEIKEDTL
+1 MKKIAIEIKDDTL

-25 VDLLNTN
+25 VNLLNTN
-32 VISNNELVF
+32 VISDNELVF
-41 SDDYIVKNAKIVSL
+41 SDEYIVKNAKIVGL

-61 IDRNIKNIAISN
+61 TDKNIKNITISN
-73 NEMALDIINLLK
+73 NVMALIIIDLLK
-85 GIKEVSCLDLKEDT
+85 GVKEVSCLELKEDT
-99 TLSYSLYEKIIGLSN
+99 TLSYSLYEKISKLSN

-125 YLIELLDKAGIIVES
+125 YLIELLDKAGILVES
-140 RSEVL
+140 RSEIL
-145 FTSSFMQEN
+145 FTSTFMQEN
-154 NLFSFSK
+154 NLVSFSK
-161 IYYKSSVRISNDL
+161 IYYKSNVRFSNDL
-174 SNDDI
+174 SDDDI
-179 EDFETFIKINKY
+179 EDFKTFIKINKY
-191 LRTIHLEKCNIKDIE
+191 LKTIHLEKCNIKDIE
-206 TICEILANERRKNI
+206 TICEMLVDERRKNI

-230 LDVIEKLRNL
+230 LDIIEKLRNL
-240 NKKYRKKR
+240 NKKYKKKR
-248 KIKLSLIYSKDY
+248 KIKLTLVYSKEY

-306 KEQITEVL
+306 KDQITEVL
-314 GQVPEEQPVEDN
+314 DTTSEEKPSN
-326 QTPVEEP
+326 NNSSSEENEA
-333 VQETVKADPLIE
+333 VDPLIE
-345 NYQKLLEL
+345 NYQKLLTI

-374 STDNS
+374 TSDNS

-399 YRNDAK
+399 YRNNAK
-405 NLDSNTIIYAHNR
+405 SLDSNTIIYAHNR

-428 NNVTKNNWHKNPDN
+428 NNVTKNNWRNNPDN
-442 LYITFNSMYETMT
+442 LYITFNSMYEQMT

-475 NTSEEYQNFINLL
+475 NTNEEYQKFINLI
-488 KGRSLFEFD
+488 KDRSNFKFD
-497 TEVTAQDK
+497 TEVTTQDK

-525 QKEEPAQEVE
+525 QKETKNQEIE
-535 EPQNTVEQNNSEQSS
+535 ETKNI
-550 EEQNNEQ
+550 EEQNI
-557 QNSEVPNNEQQNNEE
+557 QNAAN
-572 LNNEQENSQNE
+572 
-583 NN
+583 

>member
-1 MKKIAIEIKEDTL
+1 MKKIAIEIKDDTL

-25 VDLLNTN
+25 VNLLNTN
-32 VISNNELVF
+32 VISDNELVF
-41 SDDYIVKNAKIVSL
+41 SDEYIVKNAKIVGL

-61 IDRNIKNIAISN
+61 TDKNIKNITISN
-73 NEMALDIINLLK
+73 NEMALIIIDLLK
-85 GIKEVSCLDLKEDT
+85 GVKEVSCLELKEDT
-99 TLSYSLYEKIIGLSN
+99 TLSYSLYEKISKLSN

-125 YLIELLDKAGIIVES
+125 YLIELLDKAGILVES
-140 RSEVL
+140 RSEIL
-145 FTSSFMQEN
+145 FTSTFMQEN
-154 NLFSFSK
+154 NLVSFSK
-161 IYYKSSVRISNDL
+161 IYYKSNVRFSNDFYD
-174 SNDDI
+174 DDI
-179 EDFETFIKINKY
+179 EDFKTFIKINKY
-191 LRTIHLEKCNIKDIE
+191 LKTIHLEKCNIKDIE
-206 TICEILANERRKNI
+206 TICEMLVDERRKNI

-230 LDVIEKLRNL
+230 LDIIEKLRNL
-240 NKKYRKKR
+240 NKKYKKKR
-248 KIKLSLIYSKDY
+248 KIKLTLVYSKEY

-306 KEQITEVL
+306 KDQITEVL
-314 GQVPEEQPVEDN
+314 DTTSE
-326 QTPVEEP
+326 EEP
-333 VQETVKADPLIE
+333 SNNNSSSEENEAVDPLIE
-345 NYQKLLEL
+345 NYQKLLTI

-374 STDNS
+374 TSDNS

-399 YRNDAK
+399 YRNNAK
-405 NLDSNTIIYAHNR
+405 SLDSNTIIYAHNR

-428 NNVTKNNWHKNPDN
+428 NNVTKNNWRNNPDN
-442 LYITFNSMYETMT
+442 LYITFNSMYEQMT

-475 NTSEEYQNFINLL
+475 NTNEEYQKFINLI
-488 KGRSLFEFD
+488 KDRSNFKFD
-497 TEVTAQDK
+497 TEVTTQDK

-525 QKEEPAQEVE
+525 QKETKNQEIE
-535 EPQNTVEQNNSEQSS
+535 ETKNI
-550 EEQNNEQ
+550 EEQNI
-557 QNSEVPNNEQQNNEE
+557 QNVAN
-572 LNNEQENSQNE
+572 
-583 NN
+583 

>member
-1 MKKIAIEIKEDTL
+1 MKKIAIEIKDDIL

-25 VDLLNTN
+25 VNLLNTN
-32 VISNNELVF
+32 VISDNELVF
-41 SDDYIVKNAKIVSL
+41 SDEYIVKNAKIVGL

-61 IDRNIKNIAISN
+61 TDKNTKNITISN
-73 NEMALDIINLLK
+73 NEMALIIIDLLK
-85 GIKEVSCLDLKEDT
+85 GVKEVSCLELKEDT
-99 TLSYSLYEKIIGLSN
+99 TLSYSLYEKISKLSN

-125 YLIELLDKAGIIVES
+125 YLIELLDKAGILVES
-140 RSEVL
+140 RSEIL
-145 FTSSFMQEN
+145 FTSTFMQEN
-154 NLFSFSK
+154 NLVSFSK
-161 IYYKSSVRISNDL
+161 IYYKSNVRFSNDL
-174 SNDDI
+174 SDDDI
-179 EDFETFIKINKY
+179 EDFKTFIKINKY
-191 LRTIHLEKCNIKDIE
+191 LKTIHLEKCNIKDIE
-206 TICEILANERRKNI
+206 TICEMLVDERRKNI

-230 LDVIEKLRNL
+230 LDIIEKLRNL
-240 NKKYRKKR
+240 NKKYKKKR
-248 KIKLSLIYSKDY
+248 KIKLTLVYSKEY

-306 KEQITEVL
+306 KDQITEVL
-314 GQVPEEQPVEDN
+314 DTTSEEKPSN
-326 QTPVEEP
+326 NNSSSEENEA
-333 VQETVKADPLIE
+333 VDPLIE
-345 NYQKLLEL
+345 NYQKLLTI

-374 STDNS
+374 TSDNS

-399 YRNDAK
+399 YRNNAK
-405 NLDSNTIIYAHNR
+405 SLDSNTIIYAHNR

-428 NNVTKNNWHKNPDN
+428 NNVTKNNWRNNPDN
-442 LYITFNSMYETMT
+442 LYITFNSMYEQMT

-475 NTSEEYQNFINLL
+475 NTNEEYQKFINLI
-488 KGRSLFEFD
+488 KDRSNFKFD
-497 TEVTAQDK
+497 TEVTTQDK

-525 QKEEPAQEVE
+525 QKETKNQEIE
-535 EPQNTVEQNNSEQSS
+535 ETKNI
-550 EEQNNEQ
+550 EEQNI
-557 QNSEVPNNEQQNNEE
+557 QNAAN
-572 LNNEQENSQNE
+572 
-583 NN
+583 